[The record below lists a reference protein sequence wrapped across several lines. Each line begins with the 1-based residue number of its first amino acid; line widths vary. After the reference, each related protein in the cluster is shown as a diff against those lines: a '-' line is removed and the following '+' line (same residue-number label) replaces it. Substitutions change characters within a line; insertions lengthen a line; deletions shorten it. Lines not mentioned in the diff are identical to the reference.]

1 MGAPKEWPPLLMGYD
16 VAEEIRVVRNGQG
29 VPATQPI
36 PPDAQGH
43 VPGLDIRPPYDPAAA
58 RALLD
63 KFGYRDRDGDGWR
76 ERPDGQP
83 LVLHIG
89 TTPEDRERD
98 DLFRKNL
105 RAIGVRVEFVNRRWA
120 DLAKM
125 AQQGQLQVWM
135 LGNTAYTGDAMMFA
149 LYGPNAN
156 NLARFRNAEFDALY
170 LASKRERDDAA
181 RQKAYERMERI
192 IGAWN
197 PWGLRVWAIRT
208 SLVRPWVSGYRRNP
222 HFLQQWRFVDVDVGG
237 QKAFANR

>member
-98 DLFRKNL
+98 DLFARTCG
-105 RAIGVRVEFVNRRWA
+105 RSACA
-120 DLAKM
+120 SSSS
-125 AQQGQLQVWM
+125 
-135 LGNTAYTGDAMMFA
+135 TGAGSTRQD
-149 LYGPNAN
+149 G
-156 NLARFRNAEFDALY
+156 
-170 LASKRERDDAA
+170 AA
-181 RQKAYERMERI
+181 RPAT
-192 IGAWN
+192 
-197 PWGLRVWAIRT
+197 GLDAR
-208 SLVRPWVSGYRRNP
+208 
-222 HFLQQWRFVDVDVGG
+222 
-237 QKAFANR
+237 